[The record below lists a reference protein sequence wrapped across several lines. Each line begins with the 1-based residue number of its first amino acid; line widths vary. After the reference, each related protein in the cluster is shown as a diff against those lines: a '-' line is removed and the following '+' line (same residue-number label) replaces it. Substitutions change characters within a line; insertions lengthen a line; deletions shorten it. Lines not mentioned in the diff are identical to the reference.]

1 MKCLAIALFCLFS
14 FESVGQNLSSHKLYK
29 IAQTAP
35 NNTEMDAFDIVEYF
49 KTKTN
54 DPKKLV
60 LLFVYWI
67 TQNISYDVDKYLSG
81 YNTYTKV
88 RETLE
93 TRKTMCQG
101 YSELF
106 YELCDYADIDCEIIN
121 GYAKGFDF
129 NGKPFKDTNHI
140 WNAVLID
147 NKWELDDVTWAIG
160 FLNYRKGRLV
170 FNKTFRDEYVF
181 ANPDYFILTHYPAD
195 SKWQLLNNPITA
207 DTFFGKRNE
216 SIELDAN
223 KSDKQVKLKTDRLDK
238 LISH

>member
-1 MKCLAIALFCLFS
+1 MKYLSIVLFCFFS
-14 FESVGQNLSSHKLYK
+14 FESIGQNLSSHKLHR
-29 IAQTAP
+29 ISQTAP

-54 DPKKLV
+54 NPKKLV

-81 YNTYTKV
+81 DKTYTTV

-93 TRKTMCQG
+93 TRKTLCQG

-106 YELCDYADIDCEIIN
+106 YELCNYADIDCKIIN

-147 NKWELDDVTWAIG
+147 NKWELVDVTWAMG
-160 FLNYRKGRLV
+160 FLSYRKGRLV
-170 FNKTFRDEYVF
+170 FNKIFRGEYVF
-181 ANPDYFILTHYPAD
+181 AKPDYFILTHYPTD
-195 SKWQLLNNPITA
+195 SKWQLLNKPITA
-207 DTFFGKRNE
+207 DTFFGKKNE
-216 SIELDAN
+216 RIEQDAN
-223 KSDKQVKLKTDRLDK
+223 KIDKQVKLEIDK
-238 LISH
+238 LQKLIH